1 VVGGVSMVA
10 VEPHAPGG
18 EIGRARPRVED
29 LRLITGRGRFVE
41 DVVLPGLLHLALV
54 RSPYPHA
61 RIARLDTTAARAAPG
76 VRAVVTGAETP
87 VLTNLP
93 ATPVSPNLK
102 VPPFELL
109 CRAVVRAVGMPV
121 AAIVATSREAAV
133 DAAQLVEVD
142 YEPLPAVAEAE
153 AALAPDAPLLYP
165 ELGSNVCYTL
175 EVGHGDVAAAFAG
188 AAHVTRLRVRFP
200 RLAAV
205 PLEPRGVVASYDP
218 TTDELTIWATT
229 QSPFRVRWLASL
241 ALGLPEPRIRVLA
254 PDVGGGFGSR
264 GAVYA
269 EYLLAAWLAR
279 RLQAPVRW
287 IATRSEDLTTT
298 THGRDQLVDIEAATD
313 ADGHL
318 RGLRARI
325 LTNLGAYLHVNTPTP
340 APQLLRMLPGCY
352 RVPAYHG
359 QLTGVFTNTTPTAP
373 YRGAGR
379 PEAAD
384 TIERLMD
391 QLARELQLDPIELRR
406 RNFIQR
412 DEFPYRTPAGVTYD
426 SGDYAAALDRL
437 LALADYP
444 ALRAQQAAERARG
457 ERTLLGIGLASFVEP
472 SAGGWESGFVR
483 VEPSGHVTVATGSSA
498 HGQGHETSFAQIVA
512 DRLGVPFEQVL
523 VRRSDTAVTPPG
535 VGTFGSRSTVLGGS
549 ALVQAADQ
557 VLEKARRIAAG
568 LLEASPDDV
577 VLAHGRFQVAG
588 APERYV
594 TWAQVAAAAYGRGRL
609 PPGLPM
615 GLESTAYFDPR
626 TETYGFGAA
635 LAVVRIDPD
644 TGRVQVE
651 HLWCVD
657 DCGTVVNPLLVEG
670 QIEGGTAQGFGQAV
684 LEQVVYEPDG
694 TLLTGSLLHYA
705 LPRAS
710 TMPPLTIAEMVT
722 PSPLNPLGTK
732 GVGESGT
739 IIGTAPIMNAVAD
752 ALAPLGIT
760 HLDMPYTPERVWA
773 ALQAARR
780 PA

>member
-1 VVGGVSMVA
+1 MVGVA
-10 VEPHAPGG
+10 PEEQTG

-41 DVVLPGLLHLALV
+41 NVALPGLLHLALV

-87 VLTNLP
+87 VVANLP
-93 ATPVSPNLK
+93 AAPVAPNLK

-109 CRAVVRAVGMPV
+109 CRSVVRAVGMPV
-121 AAIVATSREAAV
+121 AAVVATSREAAV

-142 YEPLPAVAEAE
+142 YEPLPAVADAE

-165 ELGSNVCYTL
+165 ELRSNVCYTL
-175 EVGHGDVAAAFAG
+175 EVGHGDVDAAFAG

-205 PLEPRGVVASYDP
+205 PLEPRGVVASYDLA
-218 TTDELTIWATT
+218 TDELTIWATT
-229 QSPFRVRWLASL
+229 QSPFRVRLLASR
-241 ALGLPEPRIRVLA
+241 ALGMPEPRIRVLA

-279 RLQAPVRW
+279 RLRAPVRW
-287 IATRSEDLTTT
+287 IATRSEDLTTS
-298 THGRDQLVDIEAATD
+298 THGRDQLVDIEAAAD
-313 ADGHL
+313 ADGRL

-412 DEFPYRTPAGVTYD
+412 DEFPYRSPAGVTYD
-426 SGDYAAALDRL
+426 SGDYVAALDRL

-444 ALRAQQAAERARG
+444 ALRARQAAERARG

-498 HGQGHETSFAQIVA
+498 HGQGHETTFAQIVA

-549 ALVQAADQ
+549 ALVQAADA
-557 VLEKARRIAAG
+557 VLEQARRIAAA
-568 LLEASPDDV
+568 LLEASPQDIG
-577 VLAHGRFQVAG
+577 LERGRFQVAG
-588 APERYV
+588 APDRYV

-609 PPGLPM
+609 PAGVPM

-626 TETYGFGAA
+626 AETYGFGAA

-644 TGRVQVE
+644 TGQVRVE
-651 HLWCVD
+651 HLWAVD
-657 DCGTVVNPLLVEG
+657 DCGTVINPLLVEG

-752 ALAPLGIT
+752 ALAPLGIA

-773 ALQAARR
+773 AIQAARR
-780 PA
+780 TP

>member
-1 VVGGVSMVA
+1 MVGVA
-10 VEPHAPGG
+10 PEEQTG

-41 DVVLPGLLHLALV
+41 NVALPGLLHLALV

-87 VLTNLP
+87 VVANLP
-93 ATPVSPNLK
+93 AAPVAPNLK

-109 CRAVVRAVGMPV
+109 CRSVVRAVGMPV
-121 AAIVATSREAAV
+121 AAVVATSREAAV

-142 YEPLPAVAEAE
+142 YEPLPAVADAE

-165 ELGSNVCYTL
+165 ELRSNVCYTL
-175 EVGHGDVAAAFAG
+175 EVGHGDVDAAFAG

-205 PLEPRGVVASYDP
+205 PLEPRGVVASYDLA
-218 TTDELTIWATT
+218 TDELTIWATT
-229 QSPFRVRWLASL
+229 QSPFRVRLLASR
-241 ALGLPEPRIRVLA
+241 ALGMPEPRIRVLA

-279 RLQAPVRW
+279 RLRAPVRW
-287 IATRSEDLTTT
+287 IATRSEDLTTS
-298 THGRDQLVDIEAATD
+298 THGRDQLVDIEAAAD
-313 ADGHL
+313 ADGRL

-412 DEFPYRTPAGVTYD
+412 DEFPYRSPAGVTYD

-444 ALRAQQAAERARG
+444 ALRARQAAERARG

-498 HGQGHETSFAQIVA
+498 HGQGHETTFAQIVA

-549 ALVQAADQ
+549 ALVQAADA
-557 VLEKARRIAAG
+557 VLEQARRIAAA
-568 LLEASPDDV
+568 LLEASPQDIG
-577 VLAHGRFQVAG
+577 LERGRFQVAG
-588 APERYV
+588 APDRYV

-609 PPGLPM
+609 PAGVPM

-626 TETYGFGAA
+626 AETYGFGAA

-644 TGRVQVE
+644 TGQVRVE
-651 HLWCVD
+651 HLWAVD
-657 DCGTVVNPLLVEG
+657 DCGTVINPLLVEG

-752 ALAPLGIT
+752 ALAPLGIA

-773 ALQAARR
+773 AIQAARR
-780 PA
+780 TP

>member
-1 VVGGVSMVA
+1 MVT
-10 VEPHAPGG
+10 VEQQLPSG
-18 EIGRARPRVED
+18 EIGRPRPRVED
-29 LRLITGRGRFVE
+29 LRLITGHGRFVE
-41 DVVLPGLLHLALV
+41 DVALPGLLHLALV

-61 RIARLDTTAARAAPG
+61 RITRIDTTAASVATG
-76 VRAVVTGAETP
+76 VRAVVTGADVP
-87 VLTNLP
+87 VLANLP
-93 ATPVSPNLK
+93 ATPVSPNLR

-109 CRAVVRAVGMPV
+109 CRTVVRAVGMPV
-121 AAIVATSREAAV
+121 AAVVATSRAAAA

-153 AALAPDAPLLYP
+153 AALAPDAPVLYP
-165 ELGSNVCYTL
+165 EFGSNVCYTL
-175 EVGHGDVAAAFAG
+175 EAGHGDVEAAFAG
-188 AAHVTRLRVRFP
+188 AAHVTRLRVTFP
-200 RLAAV
+200 RLAPV

-218 TTDELTIWATT
+218 TSQELTIWATT
-229 QSPFRVRWLASL
+229 QSPHRVRWLASL
-241 ALGLPEPRIRVLA
+241 ALGMPEPRIRVLA
-254 PDVGGGFGSR
+254 PDMGGGFGGR
-264 GAVYA
+264 GAVYG

-279 RLQAPVRW
+279 QLGAPVRW
-287 IATRSEDLTTT
+287 IATRSEDITTG
-298 THGRDQLVDIEAATD
+298 THGRDQIVYIEAAAE
-313 ADGHL
+313 ADGRL

-325 LTNLGAYLHVNTPTP
+325 ITNLGAFLQVNTPTP

-352 RVPAYHG
+352 RVPAYRG

-406 RNFIQR
+406 RNFIRR

-437 LALADYP
+437 LTLADYP
-444 ALRAQQAAERARG
+444 ALRARQAAERARG

-472 SAGGWESGFVR
+472 SAGGWESGAVR
-483 VEPSGHVTVATGSSA
+483 VEPSGDVTVATGSSA

-512 DRLGVPFEQVL
+512 DRLGVPFERVI

-568 LLEASPDDV
+568 LLEASPDDIR
-577 VLAHGRFQVAG
+577 LEQGRFQVAG
-588 APERYV
+588 APERHV

-609 PPGLPM
+609 PPGETP
-615 GLESTAYFDPR
+615 GLEASAYFDPHS
-626 TETYGFGAA
+626 ETYGFGAA

-644 TGRVQVE
+644 TGQVRVE
-651 HLWCVD
+651 HLWAVD
-657 DCGTVVNPLLVEG
+657 DCGTVINPLLVEG

-694 TLLTGSLLHYA
+694 TLATGSLMHYA

-752 ALAPLGIT
+752 ALAPLGIA

-780 PA
+780 TT

>member
-1 VVGGVSMVA
+1 MVGVA
-10 VEPHAPGG
+10 PEEHTG

-41 DVVLPGLLHLALV
+41 DVALPGLLHLALV

-61 RIARLDTTAARAAPG
+61 RIARLDTTAARTAPG
-76 VRAVVTGAETP
+76 VRAVVTGTETP
-87 VLTNLP
+87 VLANLP
-93 ATPVSPNLK
+93 AAPVAPNLK

-109 CRAVVRAVGMPV
+109 CRSVVRAVGMPV

-142 YEPLPAVAEAE
+142 YEPLPAVADAE

-165 ELGSNVCYTL
+165 ELRSNICYTL
-175 EVGHGDVAAAFAG
+175 AVGHGDVDAAFAG

-205 PLEPRGVVASYDP
+205 PLEPRGVVASYDLA
-218 TTDELTIWATT
+218 TDELTIWATT
-229 QSPFRVRWLASL
+229 QSPFRVRLLASR
-241 ALGLPEPRIRVLA
+241 ALGMPEPRIRVLA

-279 RLQAPVRW
+279 RLRAPVRW
-287 IATRSEDLTTT
+287 IATRSEDLTTST
-298 THGRDQLVDIEAATD
+298 QGRDQLVDIEAAADTD
-313 ADGHL
+313 GRL

-359 QLTGVFTNTTPTAP
+359 QLTGVFTNTTPTGP

-391 QLARELQLDPIELRR
+391 QLARELQLDPVELRR

-412 DEFPYRTPAGVTYD
+412 AEFPYRTAAGVTYD

-444 ALRAQQAAERARG
+444 ALRARQAAERARG

-523 VRRSDTAVTPPG
+523 VRRSDTAATPPG

-549 ALVQAADQ
+549 ALVQAADA
-557 VLEKARRIAAG
+557 VLEQARRIAAA
-568 LLEASPDDV
+568 LLEASPQDV
-577 VLAHGRFQVAG
+577 VLEHGRFQVAG
-588 APERYV
+588 APDRYV

-609 PPGLPM
+609 PAGVPM

-626 TETYGFGAA
+626 AETYGFGAA
-635 LAVVRIDPD
+635 LAMVRIDPD
-644 TGRVQVE
+644 TGQVRVE
-651 HLWCVD
+651 HLWAVD

-694 TLLTGSLLHYA
+694 TLRTGSLLHYA

-752 ALAPLGIT
+752 ALAPLGIA

-773 ALQAARR
+773 AIEAARR
-780 PA
+780 AP